1 MSKTLITYMTGTGGD
16 FITQCCN
23 NPADIKFTENFLVE
37 NRPFSTKPKE
47 HLLKCHTNQLIDY
60 INSIDTRYISTHLYR
75 SAASL
80 PYPKISLIV
89 SDESMYETF
98 IFRDLKTRNVRLS
111 NSDKNLS
118 VFSLIKFYKNKNK
131 INKAAQLFYEF
142 SSKSWIKKM
151 SFRKNNS
158 LPDSKVIDISK
169 IFNDKGFDDLI
180 SQLPVR
186 SELFDCA
193 RQMHSR
199 WSSNQCKNTKDSV
212 IEELARK
219 IAIMDLNSSESM
231 IYYSKED

>member
-1 MSKTLITYMTGTGGD
+1 MTGTGGD

-23 NPADIKFTENFLVE
+23 NPADIKFTEYYTVKY
-37 NRPFSTKPKE
+37 RSFSTKPKE

-60 INSIDTRYISTHLYR
+60 INSFDTQYISTHLYR
-75 SAASL
+75 SAVSL